1 MGVHMRFGLLADY
14 AAPGQGNKLVIIH
27 TFDRFAAAPDR
38 VGKPMGAGFLVARLE
53 CSIADGSAH
62 RLVIRLLDDDEV
74 QSPPEIEI
82 EEIVFGSAGAGLPL
96 VAQLVIPLGGIPV
109 PAPGDYKFV
118 VHVDGIVAGD
128 IPLRFVASPSA
139 SNG

>member
-1 MGVHMRFGLLADY
+1 MSVSMRFGLLADY
-14 AAPGQGNKLVIIH
+14 AAPGQSNKLVIIH
-27 TFDRFAAAPDR
+27 TFDRFVASPDR
-38 VGKPMGAGFLVARLE
+38 IGNPMGTGFLVTRLE

-62 RLVIRLLDDDEV
+62 RLAIRLLDDDEV

-82 EEIVFGSAGAGLPL
+82 EEIVFGSSGAGLPL
-96 VAQLVIPLGGIPV
+96 VAQLVIPLAPIPV

-118 VHVDGIVAGD
+118 VLVDGKAAGD
-128 IPLRFVASPSA
+128 IPLRVVAAPPT